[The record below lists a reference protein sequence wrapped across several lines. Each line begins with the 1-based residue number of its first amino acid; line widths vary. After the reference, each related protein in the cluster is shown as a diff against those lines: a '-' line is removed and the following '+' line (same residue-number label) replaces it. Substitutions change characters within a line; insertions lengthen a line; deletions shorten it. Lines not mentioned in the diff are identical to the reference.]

1 MAELEITK
9 DEALAAVRAAAWP
22 NGQVS
27 TCGHRGCEEHVED
40 GPLYIHVLS
49 GFGMDMP
56 LESVEEEIRSARRVY
71 WVDQDDQ
78 DTAPWAWAMTHQ
90 LAAETADSY
99 VYHYEVRRPEVSDD
113 AA

>member
-22 NGQVS
+22 NGQMS

-56 LESVEEEIRSARRVY
+56 LESVEEEIRDASRVR
-71 WVDQDDQ
+71 WVER
-78 DTAPWAWAMTHQ
+78 DTWAWALSHH
-90 LAAETADSY
+90 LAAETADGHTHFY
-99 VYHYEVRRPEVSDD
+99 GGPPAGGVR
-113 AA
+113 

>member
-40 GPLYIHVLS
+40 GPLYIHHVVS

-56 LESVEEEIRSARRVY
+56 LESVEEEIRDARKVY
-71 WVDQDDQ
+71 WIDPDA
-78 DTAPWAWAMTHQ
+78 APLAWALGHQ
-90 LAAETADSY
+90 LAAVTADGR
-99 VYHYEVRRPEVSDD
+99 VHLYEVKRPEVFR
-113 AA
+113 